1 MFLLCSNV
9 KSDSKAT
16 LRLILEAANISVR
29 SKTED
34 VICTYMGVFDQLK
47 GVDTVLGLGL
57 KIIAYFVAFGVT
69 GALVMSWV
77 SASGTGIIG
86 FTVLILILTAI
97 NLIPKWRTQL
107 AFALLAVSIVCGILA
122 VILIIQTKSPA
133 AAADTKEVEKINSA
147 KSRPEFLRNA
157 VLGIGFNDEQPPLAF
172 GGTSMLTTERLRVFV
187 DYSIYRSGWMSRVRV
202 PIGEIKDPAKD
213 EYVRIQLAYK
223 GTKQNGGVNDLW
235 WGSDSAPAH
244 PVANPVYGELPVTFT
259 RGRVVVI
266 GPSNKEQYVYFEL
279 TRIAND
285 ANGQFRF
292 AILQGRDVSD
302 WINRWETE

>member
-29 SKTED
+29 PKTED

-147 KSRPEFLRNA
+147 K
-157 VLGIGFNDEQPPLAF
+157 
-172 GGTSMLTTERLRVFV
+172 
-187 DYSIYRSGWMSRVRV
+187 
-202 PIGEIKDPAKD
+202 
-213 EYVRIQLAYK
+213 
-223 GTKQNGGVNDLW
+223 
-235 WGSDSAPAH
+235 
-244 PVANPVYGELPVTFT
+244 
-259 RGRVVVI
+259 
-266 GPSNKEQYVYFEL
+266 
-279 TRIAND
+279 
-285 ANGQFRF
+285 
-292 AILQGRDVSD
+292 
-302 WINRWETE
+302 